1 MTLDIKKLS
10 LLFLVPVVLL
20 LAGQLFISGFGHL
33 PWSLR
38 AVLGYAPY
46 LVIAVG
52 IAAGLGFH
60 SSRAVFSLL
69 AILAGYWLVSRY
81 FADGWRGGG
90 PEARIAYAALS
101 DLLPIN
107 LVFFAFIRERG
118 VLTPAGLNRMAF
130 IGLQVVLVA
139 FLTGAGNW
147 LEAGT
152 AATLRQGM
160 DALLHYRVF
169 DPSFDAWTHL
179 PQPSILLFILAFI
192 ILLVRLL
199 VLRSP
204 LDGGSLGALAASA
217 LALHMV
223 GQGVAS
229 TVHFTVAAL
238 ILLLGVIQD
247 AYRMA
252 FLDELTGLP
261 GRRALTAAQKRLGG
275 HYTAAML
282 DVDHFKSFNDTY
294 GHDVGDQVLKMVA
307 ARMGDVTGGG
317 KSFRYGGEEFTVLFQ
332 NKSKND
338 AALHLE
344 SLRHAIEGSSFRLR
358 AKDRPE
364 EKPGR
369 KKKAHG
375 AKMVGVTVSIG
386 MAERQAKEAPDDVLK
401 RADEA
406 LYRAKEGGRNRLA
419 G

>member
-10 LLFLVPVVLL
+10 LLFLVPAALL
-20 LAGQLFISGFGHL
+20 VAGQLFINGFGHL

-38 AVLGYAPY
+38 SVLAYAPY
-46 LVIAVG
+46 LA
-52 IAAGLGFH
+52 IAAGLAVGFGFH
-60 SSRAVFSLL
+60 CSRAVFSFL
-69 AILAGYWLVSRY
+69 AVLAGYWLVSHY
-81 FADGWRGGG
+81 FAGGWRDG
-90 PEARIAYAALS
+90 PGARIAYAALS
-101 DLLPIN
+101 DLLPLN
-107 LVFFAFIRERG
+107 LVVFAFVRERG
-118 VLTPAGLNRMAF
+118 ILTPVGLNRLAF
-130 IGLQVVLVA
+130 IGLQVALVA
-139 FLTGAGNW
+139 FVTRAGDW

-152 AATLRQGM
+152 AVPLQQSL
-160 DALLHYRVF
+160 DALLHYRFF

-179 PQPSILLFILAFI
+179 PQPAILLFALAFVV
-192 ILLVRLL
+192 LLGRL
-199 VLRSP
+199 VVVRSP

-238 ILLLGVIQD
+238 ILLLAVIQD

-261 GRRALTAAQKRLGG
+261 GRRALVTAQKKLGG

-294 GHDVGDQVLKMVA
+294 GHDIGDQVLKMVA
-307 ARMGDVTGGG
+307 ARMSEVAGGG
-317 KSFRYGGEEFTVLFQ
+317 KSFRYGGEEFTVLFP
-332 NKSKND
+332 NKDKSE

-344 SLRHAIEGSSFRLR
+344 SLRHAIEASSFRLR
-358 AKDRPE
+358 GKDRPE

-369 KKKAHG
+369 KKKAG
-375 AKMVGVTVSIG
+375 RATAVGVTVSIG
-386 MAERQAKEAPDDVLK
+386 MAERQAREAPGDVLK

-406 LYRAKEGGRNRLA
+406 LYRAKEDGRNRLA